1 MLEIHFKNDV
11 IYGLIR
17 YLSVDRVVIV
27 CNKKKKEKKNAE
39 KKMCVCAGCDRAYE
53 LLGMTV
59 N

>member
-27 CNKKKKEKKNAE
+27 CNKKKKEKKMQ
-39 KKMCVCAGCDRAYE
+39 KKKCVFVQDVIVRMSYLE
-53 LLGMTV
+53 
-59 N
+59 